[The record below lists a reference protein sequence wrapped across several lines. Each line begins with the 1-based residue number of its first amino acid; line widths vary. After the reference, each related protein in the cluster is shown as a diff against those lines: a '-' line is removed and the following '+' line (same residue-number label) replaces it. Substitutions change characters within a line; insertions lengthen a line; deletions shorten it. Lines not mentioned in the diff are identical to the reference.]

1 MRRRSAV
8 SRSLV
13 TRTGA
18 QPPFAQRELRR
29 QRILYPGTVFR
40 LHLGVVTACFKRG
53 IQNHHARLIIELRML
68 PPWYRNVVG
77 FAVDKLFVASL
88 GLLQPSDLLSDPR
101 AAVSTCPLQDFEAA
115 VRGCRAAGTLV
126 PWAAVSTCPLQDFEV
141 TSLGC
146 IDADPRVAR
155 PMGSR
160 SRAATAGLRGRSYC
174 WSCCWSC

>member
-101 AAVSTCPLQDFEAA
+101 AAVSTCPLQDFE
-115 VRGCRAAGTLV
+115 
-126 PWAAVSTCPLQDFEV
+126 V
-141 TSLGC
+141 TSLGG
-146 IDADPRVAR
+146 IDADPRVPWAAVR
-155 PMGSR
+155 AQPLQDFVGTSRGCLGS
-160 SRAATAGLRGRSYC
+160 SL
-174 WSCCWSC
+174 